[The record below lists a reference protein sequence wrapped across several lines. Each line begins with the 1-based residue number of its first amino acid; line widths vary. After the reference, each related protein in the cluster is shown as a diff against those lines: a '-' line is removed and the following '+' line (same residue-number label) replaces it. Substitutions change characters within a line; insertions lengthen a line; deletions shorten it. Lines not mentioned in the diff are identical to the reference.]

1 MQPQYRRSLPQQDSA
16 LSGPVE
22 LPPRVFLRP
31 IGNPLPLGFLGLTV
45 ATLSLAALNLGWV
58 PTSEQHSIAL
68 VLIAFS
74 FPTQLIA
81 TVFGFLARDAVV
93 ASGIGVQA
101 ASWLTTGLLLL
112 TSRPSHENAALSFF
126 LFVAAAALLS
136 SVLVAMQAKVVPA
149 LVMAGTVARFSLTGV
164 AERFGSTFWAHV
176 SGWEGLGLACLALY
190 TAVAIDLESSKRKP
204 VLPLLRHGHGVQAV
218 KGTAFAQVDGVEHE
232 AGVREEL

>member
-1 MQPQYRRSLPQQDSA
+1 VQPEYRQHLRQQERADSA
-16 LSGPVE
+16 PAVLQ
-22 LPPRVFLRP
+22 PRVFLRP

-58 PTSEQHSIAL
+58 PTAEQHSIAIVL
-68 VLIAFS
+68 VAFA

-101 ASWLTTGLLLL
+101 ASWLTIGLLLL
-112 TSRPSHENAALSFF
+112 TSPPGHKNPALSFF

-136 SVLVAMQAKVVPA
+136 SVLVAVQAKVVPA
-149 LVMAGTVARFSLTGV
+149 LVMAGTAARFSLTGV

-176 SGWEGLGLACLALY
+176 SGWEGIGLACLALY

-204 VLPLLRHGHGVQAV
+204 VLPLLRHGHGLRAV
-218 KGTAFAQVDGVEHE
+218 RGSAYDQIDGVEHE